1 MLDESSRLSNSEI
14 PDVVMQLSTGVWDNK
29 KPSQMAGF

>member
-1 MLDESSRLSNSEI
+1 MLDESSKLSNSEI
-14 PDVVMQLSTGVWDNK
+14 PDVVIQLSTGVLEHK